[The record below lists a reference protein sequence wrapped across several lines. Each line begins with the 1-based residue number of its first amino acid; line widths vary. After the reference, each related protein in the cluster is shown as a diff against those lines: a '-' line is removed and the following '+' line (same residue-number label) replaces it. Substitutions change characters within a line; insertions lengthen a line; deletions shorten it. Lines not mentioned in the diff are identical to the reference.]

1 MANQKKQDVRVIFQ
15 VGAWLAFI
23 MLGWLGIRSYKL
35 SVEKLKTNTCID
47 EIYELSNNI
56 RDAFRSQNEYG
67 EIDYKIIENMRLFP
81 RSMMREGFREATNAY
96 LGGVDIY
103 YSFLDESRR
112 KNAFE
117 ISFQGLSSYACENL
131 IKMDWGDQS
140 GSVVIA
146 VAGYATPTP
155 SGTLD
160 WVFSNTEQTDI
171 KQRNVFLVRYAKNTA
186 QDKIKSACACEED
199 VCSVV
204 WKFR

>member
-67 EIDYKIIENMRLFP
+67 EIDYKIIESMRLFP

-103 YSFLDESRR
+103 YSFLLLEQLHS
-112 KNAFE
+112 
-117 ISFQGLSSYACENL
+117 ACE
-131 IKMDWGDQS
+131 G
-140 GSVVIA
+140 
-146 VAGYATPTP
+146 
-155 SGTLD
+155 
-160 WVFSNTEQTDI
+160 FH
-171 KQRNVFLVRYAKNTA
+171 FLCH
-186 QDKIKSACACEED
+186 S
-199 VCSVV
+199 SS
-204 WKFR
+204 